1 VPISGHKRGARQER
15 SVPRFARQD
24 DASEDFMSAT
34 PFDKTKLPSRYTTV
48 GPTRAPHR
56 SFLYAMGLSS
66 EEIAQPLVGVA
77 SCWNEAAPCNIS
89 LMRQAQ
95 VVKKGV
101 AAAKGTPREFCTI
114 TVTDGIA
121 MGHQGMKASLAS
133 RDLIADSVE
142 LTMRGHCYDAIVGLA
157 GCDKSLPGMMMSMVR
172 LNVPSI
178 FIYGG
183 SILPGTFRGRQITI
197 QDVFEAVGQHSVGD
211 MSDEDLLEIEQAAC
225 PSAGSCGAQ
234 FTANT
239 MATVAEAIGLA
250 LPYSC
255 GAPAPYEMRD
265 KFCYAAG
272 EKVME
277 LIAKQIRPRDIVTR
291 KSLENAAAVVSAT
304 GGSTN
309 AALHLPAIA
318 HECGIEF
325 DLFDV
330 AEIFERTPYIANL
343 KPGGKYVAKDMF
355 EAGGIPVLMKTMLEH
370 GYLHGDCMT
379 VTGRTLAE
387 NMEHV
392 HWNDEQDVVLPA
404 NKPITATGG
413 VVGLKGNLAEDGA
426 IVKVAGMSKLK
437 FTGPA
442 RCFDSEED
450 CFNAVTNR
458 DYKEGEVLVIRYEGP
473 KGGPGMREMLSTT
486 AALYGQGMGD
496 KVALITDGR
505 FSGATRG
512 FCIGHVGPEAAE
524 GGPIGLLV
532 DGDIIEI
539 DAVAGTLNVQ
549 LSDED
554 LAARRE
560 NWIARETDYASGAL
574 WKYAQTVGSARFGAV
589 THPGGAKEK
598 HCYADI

>member
-1 VPISGHKRGARQER
+1 MDAKVISKAN
-15 SVPRFARQD
+15 
-24 DASEDFMSAT
+24 
-34 PFDKTKLPSRYTTV
+34 LPSRYVTV
-48 GPTRAPHR
+48 GPARAPHR
-56 SFLYAMGLSS
+56 SYLYAMGLSAA
-66 EEIAQPLVGVA
+66 EIAQPLVGVA

-101 AAAKGTPREFCTI
+101 AAASGTPREFVTI

-121 MGHQGMKASLAS
+121 MGHQGMKSSLVS
-133 RDLIADSVE
+133 REVIADFVE
-142 LTMRGHCYDAIVGLA
+142 LTMRGHCYDALVGLA
-157 GCDKSLPGMMMSMVR
+157 GCDKSLPGMMMAMVR

-183 SILPGTFRGRQITI
+183 SILPGSYRGRQITV
-197 QDVFEAVGQHSVGD
+197 QDVFEAVGQHSVGAI
-211 MSDEDLLEIEQAAC
+211 SDADLLEVEQSAC

-265 KFCYAAG
+265 RFNFATG

-277 LIAKQIRPRDIVTR
+277 LIAKNIRPRDIVTL
-291 KSLENAAAVVSAT
+291 KALENAAAVVSAT

-318 HECGIEF
+318 HEAGIKF

-330 AEIFERTPYIANL
+330 ARIFEKTPYIADL

-355 EAGGIPVLMKTMLEH
+355 EAGGIPLLMKTLLDH
-370 GYLHGDCMT
+370 GYLHGDCIT

-392 HWNDEQDVVLPA
+392 RWNDGQDVVRPA
-404 NKPITATGG
+404 DKPITKTGG
-413 VVGLKGNLAEDGA
+413 VVGLKGNLASEGA
-426 IVKVAGMSKLK
+426 IVKVAGMSVLR

-442 RCFDSEED
+442 RCFDSEEE
-450 CFNAVTNR
+450 CFEAVTNR
-458 DYKEGEVLVIRYEGP
+458 KYREGEVLVIRYEGP

-486 AALYGQGMGD
+486 AALYGQGMGG

-512 FCIGHVGPEAAE
+512 FCVGHVGPEAAI
-524 GGPIGLLV
+524 GGPIALLQ
-532 DGDIIEI
+532 DGDIITI
-539 DAVAGTLNVQ
+539 DAVDGILDVKLT
-549 LSDED
+549 EEEM
-554 LAARRE
+554 AARAKK
-560 NWIARETDYASGAL
+560 WKARTTDYQSGAI
-574 WKYAQTVGSARFGAV
+574 WKYAQTVGSARDGAV
-589 THPGGAKEK
+589 THPGGASET

>member
-1 VPISGHKRGARQER
+1 MDAKVISKA
-15 SVPRFARQD
+15 
-24 DASEDFMSAT
+24 
-34 PFDKTKLPSRYTTV
+34 KLPSRHVTV
-48 GPTRAPHR
+48 GPARAPHR
-56 SFLYAMGLSS
+56 SYLYAMGLSAA
-66 EEIAQPLVGVA
+66 EIAQPLVGVA

-101 AAAKGTPREFCTI
+101 AAANGTPREFCTI

-121 MGHQGMKASLAS
+121 MGHQGMKSSLVS
-133 RDLIADSVE
+133 REVIADSVE
-142 LTMRGHCYDAIVGLA
+142 LTMRGHCYDALVGLA
-157 GCDKSLPGMMMSMVR
+157 GCDKSLPGMMMAMVR

-183 SILPGTFRGRQITI
+183 SILPGSYRGRQITV
-197 QDVFEAVGQHSVGD
+197 QDVFEAVGQHSVGTIGD
-211 MSDEDLLEIEQAAC
+211 AELLEIEQAAC

-265 KFCYAAG
+265 RFNFASG
-272 EKVME
+272 EKIME
-277 LIAKQIRPRDIVTR
+277 LIAKNIRPRDIVTL
-291 KSLENAAAVVSAT
+291 KALENAATVVSAT

-318 HECGIEF
+318 HEAGIKF

-330 AEIFERTPYIANL
+330 AKIFEKTPYIADL

-355 EAGGIPVLMKTMLEH
+355 EAGGIPLLMKTLLDH
-370 GYLHGDCMT
+370 GYLHGDCLT

-392 HWNDEQDVVLPA
+392 AWNEHQDVVRPA
-404 NKPITATGG
+404 NRPITQTGG
-413 VVGLKGNLAEDGA
+413 VVGLKGNLAPEGA
-426 IVKVAGMSKLK
+426 IVKVAGMAELK
-437 FTGPA
+437 FSGPA
-442 RCFDSEED
+442 RCFDSEEE
-450 CFNAVTNR
+450 CFEAVTHRNYR
-458 DYKEGEVLVIRYEGP
+458 EGEVLVIRYEGP
-473 KGGPGMREMLSTT
+473 RGGPGMREMLSTT
-486 AALYGQGMGD
+486 AALYGQGMGG

-512 FCIGHVGPEAAE
+512 FCIGHVGPEAAV
-524 GGPIGLLV
+524 GGPIGLIR
-532 DGDIIEI
+532 DGDMISI
-539 DAVAGTLNVQ
+539 DAVNGTIEVALT
-549 LSDED
+549 DAE
-554 LAARRE
+554 LAARAKT
-560 NWIARETDYASGAL
+560 WKARTTDYQSGAI
-574 WKYAQTVGSARFGAV
+574 WKYAQTVGSARDGAV
-589 THPGGAKEK
+589 THPGGAKET

>member
-1 VPISGHKRGARQER
+1 MDAKSISKAN
-15 SVPRFARQD
+15 
-24 DASEDFMSAT
+24 
-34 PFDKTKLPSRYTTV
+34 LPSRHVTV
-48 GPTRAPHR
+48 GPARAPHR
-56 SFLYAMGLSS
+56 SYLYAMGLSAK
-66 EEIAQPLVGVA
+66 EIAQPLVGVA

-101 AAAKGTPREFCTI
+101 AAANGTPREFCTI

-121 MGHQGMKASLAS
+121 MGHQGMKSSLVS
-133 RDLIADSVE
+133 REVIANSVE
-142 LTMRGHCYDAIVGLA
+142 LTMRGHCYDALVGLA
-157 GCDKSLPGMMMSMVR
+157 GCDKSLPGMMMAMVR

-183 SILPGTFRGRQITI
+183 SILPGTYRGRQITV
-197 QDVFEAVGQHSVGD
+197 QDVFEAVGQYSVGAI
-211 MSDEDLLEIEQAAC
+211 SDADLLEVEQAAC

-265 KFCYAAG
+265 RFNFASG

-277 LIAKQIRPRDIVTR
+277 LIAKNIRPRDIVTR
-291 KSLENAAAVVSAT
+291 KALENAAAVVSAT

-309 AALHLPAIA
+309 GALHLPAIA
-318 HECGIEF
+318 HEAGIKF

-330 AEIFERTPYIANL
+330 AEIFARTPYIADL

-355 EAGGIPVLMKTMLEH
+355 EAGGIPLLMKTMLDH

-392 HWNDEQDVVLPA
+392 AWNDAQDVVRPA

-413 VVGLKGNLAEDGA
+413 VVGLKGNLALEGA
-426 IVKVAGMSKLK
+426 IVKVAGMSTLV
-437 FTGPA
+437 FSGPA
-442 RCFDSEED
+442 RCFDSEEE
-450 CFNAVTNR
+450 CFEAVSSR
-458 DYKEGEVLVIRYEGP
+458 SYKEGEVLVIRYEGP

-486 AALYGQGMGD
+486 AALYGQGMGG

-512 FCIGHVGPEAAE
+512 FCVGHVGPEAAV
-524 GGPIGLLV
+524 GGPIGLLQ
-532 DGDIIEI
+532 DGDIITINAIE
-539 DAVAGTLNVQ
+539 GTLDVA
-549 LSDED
+549 LSDQE
-554 LAARRE
+554 LAARATKWKPRV
-560 NWIARETDYASGAL
+560 TDYQSGAI
-574 WKYAQTVGSARFGAV
+574 WKYAQTVGSARDGAV
-589 THPGGAKEK
+589 THPGGAKET